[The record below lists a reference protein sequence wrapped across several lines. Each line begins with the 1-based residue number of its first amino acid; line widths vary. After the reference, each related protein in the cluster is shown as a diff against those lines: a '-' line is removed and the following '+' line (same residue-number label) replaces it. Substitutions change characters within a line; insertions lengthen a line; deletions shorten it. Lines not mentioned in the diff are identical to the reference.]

1 MTPDE
6 LRAIGRQLY
15 GDRWQTTLSRAV
27 GISDRHMRRMVAG
40 TAPIAPGLARE
51 IRSLSE
57 WPRDEWIVSVVP
69 GGREYVAHLLR
80 PRFVARVVAVD
91 ADGLPRPEEEPAD
104 VLTGITHSGRDY
116 VLCEIV
122 WTDNP
127 PTGDALLDLFAEA
140 NLALDRRD
148 EE

>member
-6 LRAIGRQLY
+6 LRHIGRTLY
-15 GDRWQTTLSRAV
+15 GDRWQTALSRAV

-69 GGREYVAHLLR
+69 GGREYVSHLLR

-91 ADGLPRPEEEPAD
+91 SDGLPRPEEEPAD
-104 VLTGITHSGRDY
+104 VLTGITYSGRDY

-122 WTDNP
+122 WIDNP
-127 PTGDALLDLFAEA
+127 PNTDALLKLFEEAEA
-140 NLALDRRD
+140 ALEQRD